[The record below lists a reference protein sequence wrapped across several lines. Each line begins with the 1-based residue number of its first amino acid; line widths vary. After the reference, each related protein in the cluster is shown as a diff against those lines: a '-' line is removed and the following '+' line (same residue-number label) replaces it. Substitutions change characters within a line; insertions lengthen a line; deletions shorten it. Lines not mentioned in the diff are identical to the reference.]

1 MSPRIHWRARRRP
14 VPYPYASVIVE
25 HCSVPATKRQANG
38 RSIMN
43 ACALPD
49 ELRSWAGEIMDVDSH
64 EMMPA
69 QVWRREFGALV
80 DPLVHEW
87 LNNGQDVT
95 HNPNHPNVPGYEH
108 DDAPVDPA
116 SIWRVK
122 GSRAPGAVDI
132 ARRDRVMDAMGV
144 SRQLMF
150 ATGVGMW

>member
-1 MSPRIHWRARRRP
+1 
-14 VPYPYASVIVE
+14 
-25 HCSVPATKRQANG
+25 
-38 RSIMN
+38 MN

-49 ELRSWAGEIMDVDSH
+49 DLRSWAGEIVDVDSH

-69 QVWRREFGALV
+69 QVWRREFSALV

-116 SIWRVK
+116 SIWRIK
-122 GSRAPGAVDI
+122 
-132 ARRDRVMDAMGV
+132 
-144 SRQLMF
+144 
-150 ATGVGMW
+150 